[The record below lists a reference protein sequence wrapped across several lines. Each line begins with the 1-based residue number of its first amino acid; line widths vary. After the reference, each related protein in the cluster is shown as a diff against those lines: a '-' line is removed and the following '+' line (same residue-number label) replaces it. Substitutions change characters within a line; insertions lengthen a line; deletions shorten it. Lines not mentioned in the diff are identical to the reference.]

1 MDLFTAANIGVR
13 ATQGVSSSSRK
24 NERRRPTDEELVLR
38 RWFFKETK
46 QRNGLNADLLVS
58 WYYDE
63 EADPKIRAA
72 YTAFLAKEQE
82 KPIFSVE
89 EAQRLRQE
97 LETRSSK
104 TVTKRWKDLQEPLL
118 LLQIALANGYTVSE
132 SRPQELIQLEFNRT
146 KARMDFLVDLSLEKL
161 RNELSQ
167 LTPQELDQKEAN
179 LLQEYRETQTY
190 LQTKR
195 GISQRRPSDR
205 QYTVLFFPPLEK
217 QIQAVRDARE
227 SLKQAKL
234 TGLRQNIG
242 ALSSTLGKT
251 TTGAVF
257 TYPEG
262 IKAYLEAAKL
272 SAALK
277 EELDRLKQ
285 QKAAAVNIR
294 NKEAIQK
301 KIEAFKTNPM
311 ANATGL
317 GSYVQDVLR
326 TWSAENGNARKAN
339 LDMIY
344 DEEDIS
350 RVLEALRDYLYIQ
363 KVAKFEA
370 ERNRIDPETAKK
382 LDEMSSWYI
391 QTFKRIYQ
399 EAIQAKRE
407 EMDPREAMTLQL
419 EMTKDIR
426 RMFAELATIHDVY
439 KRFEL
444 QAQIDASK
452 LMLELT
458 KSQPPSEP
466 SSVPPSVPSS
476 PAPSEPSLPTP
487 SRANRVRM
495 MTGKGGKRQTRR
507 HRKTKKHTR
516 KH

>member
-1 MDLFTAANIGVR
+1 MDLFTAANIGLR
-13 ATQGVSSSSRK
+13 TAQGVSSSSRK
-24 NERRRPTDEELVLR
+24 NQRREPTNEELALR
-38 RWFFKETK
+38 RWFFEENR
-46 QRNGLNADLLVS
+46 QRNGLKADYLVP

-63 EADPKIRAA
+63 EADPKIREA
-72 YTAFLAKEQE
+72 YTTFVSQE
-82 KPIFSVE
+82 RQKPIFPPE
-89 EAQRLRQE
+89 EQERLRQKYE
-97 LETRSSK
+97 SRSFK
-104 TVTKRWKDLQEPLL
+104 TVIERLKELQEPLL
-118 LLQIALANGYTVSE
+118 LLQIELANGYRLSG
-132 SRPQELIQLEFNRT
+132 SRPQELVQLEFART
-146 KARMDFLVDLSLEKL
+146 KARMDFLVELAVEKL
-161 RNELSQ
+161 KNELSQ
-167 LTPQELDQKEAN
+167 MTPQQLDKKEEELQT
-179 LLQEYRETQTY
+179 EYRNTQRY
-190 LQTKR
+190 LETKR
-195 GISQRRPSDR
+195 GISQSRPSDR

-217 QIQAVRDARE
+217 QIQAVRDAKE

-251 TTGAVF
+251 ITGTVF

-272 SAALK
+272 SSGLK

-301 KIEAFKTNPM
+301 KIEAFKANPM
-311 ANATGL
+311 TNATGL

-339 LDMIY
+339 LDLISN
-344 DEEDIS
+344 EEDMT
-350 RVLEALRDYLYIQ
+350 RVLEALKDYMYIQ

-407 EMDPREAMTLQL
+407 EMDPAEAMDLQL
-419 EMTKDIR
+419 KMAKDIR
-426 RMFAELATIHDVY
+426 DMFTEKARIRDRY
-439 KRFEL
+439 KQFEL

-452 LMLELT
+452 LLLDLT

-466 SSVPPSVPSS
+466 SSVPPPVPPS
-476 PAPSEPSLPTP
+476 PTPPEPSPPLT
-487 SRANRVRM
+487 RANRVRL

-507 HRKTKKHTR
+507 HRKTKRHTR